1 MSLSLNLALS
11 INKEDIKEIESSYD
25 DLARFLTSHYTSFS
39 AAAFVL
45 DTIVKAV
52 DEVKRQLN

>member
-11 INKEDIKEIESSYD
+11 IDKEDIKEIESSYEE
-25 DLARFLTSHYTSFS
+25 LAGVLTKKYTSFQ

-45 DTIVKAV
+45 TAIVTAV
-52 DEVKRQLN
+52 EEVKRHLD

>member
-1 MSLSLNLALS
+1 MSLSLKLALS

-25 DLARFLTSHYTSFS
+25 DLAGILTKKYTSFP

-45 DTIVKAV
+45 NSIITAV
-52 DEVKRQLN
+52 NEVKKQLD